1 MALEKEEEEYDE
13 VEEQE
18 EDDDRRRFEEE
29 FLRFSM
35 MEDQED
41 DDEVLAV
48 SPPRRPPA
56 FGARV
61 ANHCINQNVIWS
73 LGYYLPTLRVNFDTL
88 ANTTSTVQ
96 SVTMLETGG
105 DGTKAK
111 RRRGGARRPAS
122 KHGFR
127 GVHQR
132 TYERWAAEIR
142 DTVIK
147 GSRFWIGTFDT
158 AEEAARAYDA
168 TARRIFGRNAKTNF
182 PADDTCPAPP
192 PAAKTTTPCS
202 SSKRPKKHNMI
213 GGSAAPRCRRGG
225 DHGAAAPP
233 QAAVADG
240 SVHLASHPPAPA
252 AVDMLSL
259 STAAAQ
265 ALEVTAGWEFEPFFQ
280 ELLVGVSPLEHYRG
294 SGKEHVAG
302 GLDLWSF

>member
-1 MALEKEEEEYDE
+1 MCGRNPDNHHALAVVPALAAEMALEKEEEEYDE

-56 FGARV
+56 FGAR
-61 ANHCINQNVIWS
+61 
-73 LGYYLPTLRVNFDTL
+73 D
-88 ANTTSTVQ
+88 TTSTVQ